1 MPEPVAIEDRNVEH
15 GAIRIL
21 RFNRPDAR
29 HAMDTAML
37 VALVEHLDAAAR
49 DDEVRGVLLAGS
61 GGTFSAGADVREHL
75 DGGAAAR
82 RMELF
87 AAFYEALSTHPLPTA
102 AAIEGAAVGGGAEAA
117 AACDIRV
124 AGRSAVVRF
133 PGAIYGIPVG
143 AARTTGLVGLG
154 TAKDWV
160 LSSRDVG
167 ADEALRTGFV
177 QRVVDDGDA
186 EGAALEW
193 LELVAS
199 RQRATVERLK
209 RALNDFAGLP
219 DRVAWEND
227 ALRSLHEGGSEQP
240 ELRPGA
246 FGMPGRSQRA

>member
-1 MPEPVAIEDRNVEH
+1 MPEPIAVEDRVVA
-15 GAIRIL
+15 GGTIRIL
-21 RFNRPDAR
+21 RFDRPEAR

-37 VALVEHLDAAAR
+37 IALVEQLDVAAR
-49 DDEVRGVLLAGS
+49 ADDVLGLLLAGS

-75 DGGAAAR
+75 ADGGAR

-87 AAFYEALSTHPLPTA
+87 ATFYESLSTHPLPTA
-102 AAIEGAAVGGGAEAA
+102 AAIEGAAVGGGTEAA
-117 AACDIRV
+117 ATCDIRV
-124 AGRSAVVRF
+124 AGRSALVRF
-133 PGAIYGIPVG
+133 PGAIYSIPVG

-167 ADEALRTGFV
+167 AEEALRTGFL
-177 QRVVDDGDA
+177 QRVVDDGQA
-186 EGAALEW
+186 ELVAMAW

-199 RQRATVERLK
+199 RQTTTVARLK

-227 ALRSLHEGGSEQP
+227 ALRALHEGGAAQDD
-240 ELRPGA
+240 LRPGA
-246 FGMPGRSQRA
+246 FGMPRRAQRR